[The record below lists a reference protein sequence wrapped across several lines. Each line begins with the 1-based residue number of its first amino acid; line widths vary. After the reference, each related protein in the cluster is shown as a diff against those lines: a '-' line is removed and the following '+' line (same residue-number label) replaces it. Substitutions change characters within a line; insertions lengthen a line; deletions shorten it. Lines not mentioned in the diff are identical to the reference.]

1 MHTRIHI
8 TEDVK
13 YPKAL
18 PRHGCPHSSIGLRAN
33 KLFAWASSP
42 PASFATAI
50 HQMHVSGLPW
60 WAIRSF
66 RILHCAC
73 FMMAVRAFPCRYPV
87 PLVVVVRCKS
97 LILDLSDNR
106 KWGLRGRET
115 IAIYLTDGFAY
126 DSDCPVSTKRR
137 RKYKMA
143 KKVDDLCGGK
153 VHEDHQPKHM
163 LFILHQNSGIE
174 PLVAAIQTMKFNH
187 EAFSSMKD
195 AHMNFFS
202 IFMLFGLESRRRYPK
217 NKLCGSEKTASNNLD
232 LVLKYRWFVGERT
245 PSNFIA
251 IPEATR
257 VVMFSDCKVYLPK
270 HEDIGRILKVEC
282 TPVLDGTEYPTRFTI
297 SSRVSPGMFFSV
309 LKIDVR
315 GELME
320 GNTIS
325 GYAEVA
331 WCGGTPRKGVASPVV
346 IAGAEDEQ
354 YQLTLDDIDSC
365 LVFVYTL
372 VTEEGV
378 KGEPQR
384 PQYAITDTVKAV
396 RLLKEVPSKVLDNTL
411 EEEGV
416 GANLSGCVRIGTT
429 GQEGESVSTIS
440 KIVKQAF
447 PKLTNLKVIGD
458 IREGIKVT
466 VTGTVTGG
474 TEASS
479 RVQWF
484 KLTYS
489 TVENENGLDALGTSK
504 IAKAFRIPLGA
515 VGYFIV
521 AKFTPMT
528 PNGESGESAYVKS
541 S

>member
-143 KKVDDLCGGK
+143 KKVDDLC
-153 VHEDHQPKHM
+153 
-163 LFILHQNSGIE
+163 
-174 PLVAAIQTMKFNH
+174 
-187 EAFSSMKD
+187 
-195 AHMNFFS
+195 
-202 IFMLFGLESRRRYPK
+202 
-217 NKLCGSEKTASNNLD
+217 EKTASNNLD

>member
-1 MHTRIHI
+1 MLLG
-8 TEDVK
+8 
-13 YPKAL
+13 Y
-18 PRHGCPHSSIGLRAN
+18 
-33 KLFAWASSP
+33 W
-42 PASFATAI
+42 
-50 HQMHVSGLPW
+50 MHVSGLPW

-143 KKVDDLCGGK
+143 KKVDDLCGLFVAFTYNK
-153 VHEDHQPKHM
+153 KQPLVFGQH
-163 LFILHQNSGIE
+163 LHFGGGIE
-174 PLVAAIQTMKFNH
+174 GVYVLYELIKNCEQQ
-187 EAFSSMKD
+187 
-195 AHMNFFS
+195 
-202 IFMLFGLESRRRYPK
+202 FGLGLEVPM
-217 NKLCGSEKTASNNLD
+217 
-232 LVLKYRWFVGERT
+232 
-245 PSNFIA
+245 
-251 IPEATR
+251 
-257 VVMFSDCKVYLPK
+257 VMFSDCKVYLPK

-297 SSRVSPGMFFSV
+297 SSRVSP
-309 LKIDVR
+309 
-315 GELME
+315 
-320 GNTIS
+320 
-325 GYAEVA
+325 
-331 WCGGTPRKGVASPVV
+331 
-346 IAGAEDEQ
+346 EDEQ